1 VAVDESATG
10 EGIQDS
16 MDINDFLRTGI
27 DSGGPMGVS
36 SQAGKSR
43 PQTGVFFR
51 DGTDVARDKRTGS
64 VSAEIIVG
72 TKSNPSPLLVNY
84 VSPWPLAT
92 GSVYDIECRDSKT
105 GDGAFVSVV
114 LDTSETK
121 GKSIQDLS
129 NDFFCSKFIFTH
141 RSFFILWITHKH
153 QSREKYYVERG
164 RDAKDGIILFQFIT
178 KYTNG
183 TSKKGHGDSFD
194 T

>member
-1 VAVDESATG
+1 
-10 EGIQDS
+10 
-16 MDINDFLRTGI
+16 
-27 DSGGPMGVS
+27 MGVS

-92 GSVYDIECRDSKT
+92 GSVYDIECRDAKT

-129 NDFFCSKFIFTH
+129 NDFFVQNLFSPTGRF
-141 RSFFILWITHKH
+141 SFYGSPTNIKVVKNTILNGGEMRKMELSFSNLS
-153 QSREKYYVERG
+153 QSTQTE
-164 RDAKDGIILFQFIT
+164 LP
-178 KYTNG
+178 
-183 TSKKGHGDSFD
+183 
-194 T
+194 